1 MYDVALSVLACLR
14 ASTDVHVAWIA
25 SNEVSDGTAAVAL
38 TPGGG
43 QIGSLLDGALDDAI
57 TQALPTIGDL
67 GRIMSVEI
75 GPAES
80 LITGL
85 AQGTVLSI
93 AVVPGAAIPEDTW
106 ETFAERKPVSFL
118 LRLDTDS
125 FTGFELIDQADEPG
139 ASDET
144 RLICRYAPVRRMLI
158 VGGGPIADALRQGF
172 GFVGWMPMVVPN
184 TGEAG
189 GVTATLSQID
199 GVVVMGHDVEA
210 SGRALQAAIASNA
223 GYIGSLGSREMQGLR
238 EEWLAYRGVKWDG
251 RIHGP
256 AGLPIG
262 ASSPSEIAISI
273 VAEAIA
279 SSHID
284 VPLAP

>member
-14 ASTDVHVAWIA
+14 ADTDVHVAWIA
-25 SNEVSDGTAAVAL
+25 SDDLTDGTAAVAL

-43 QIGSLLDGALDDAI
+43 QIGSLLGGALDDAI
-57 TQALPTIGDL
+57 ILALPTVGDL
-67 GRIMSVEI
+67 GGIIAVEI

-85 AQGTVLSI
+85 PLGAELSI

-106 ETFAERKPVSFL
+106 EAFADRKPVNFL
-118 LRLDTDS
+118 LRLDS
-125 FTGFELIDQADEPG
+125 HRFTGFELIGQSDELA
-139 ASDET
+139 ASDGE
-144 RLICRYAPVRRMLI
+144 RLVCRYAPVRRVVI
-158 VGGGPIADALRQGF
+158 VGGGPIADALRQSF
-172 GFVGWMPMVVPN
+172 ELVGWMPMVVPN

-189 GVTATLSQID
+189 GVTATLSPID
-199 GVVVMGHDVEA
+199 GVVVMGHDVET
-210 SGRALQAAIASNA
+210 SGRALQVAIASNA
-223 GYIGSLGSREMQGLR
+223 GYIGSLGSKAMQDLR
-238 EEWLAYRGVKWDG
+238 EEWLAYRGVTWDD

-262 ASSPSEIAISI
+262 ASNPSEIAISI

-279 SSHID
+279 ASHLD
-284 VPLAP
+284 DPLDR